1 MIGHIDPSRLGAQ
14 QKAEI
19 IYAEARSE
27 LSNRLWQAALGT
39 GDNRLG
45 GVTGVDR
52 ATGEFSLDSLL
63 AMLAGDGAKT
73 AAAPPAMA
81 ALRRPAEMAP
91 LPAQVAPA
99 ASSPGDGSPD
109 RPPQPPMAPAMPAAA
124 GGLGVNAQYQGAL
137 NSAAARTGIPA
148 AALAAIVHA
157 ESAKGPGG
165 RWLVYSRNP
174 RSSAAGLGQ
183 FLNGT
188 WQGETERKG
197 TWLNGVAR
205 ERGWLNA
212 AGKVRS
218 EARSELL
225 ALRYDGEASIQA
237 TADYARANL
246 DRLQREGVEVGGNV
260 DRIAQTAYLGH
271 HLGLGDAIKFLKGG
285 LDSSRARLLL
295 NAQVGSANASERIAA
310 AGSAA
315 GAHRAWLNEYVG
327 KNLQPSRFQGERSGG

>member
-1 MIGHIDPSRLGAQ
+1 MIGHIDPSRLGAP
-14 QKAEI
+14 QKAAI

-27 LSNRLWQAALGT
+27 LSSRLWQAALGT
-39 GDNRLG
+39 GDNDVG
-45 GVTGVDR
+45 GTMGADR
-52 ATGEFSLDSLL
+52 ASGEFSLDSLL
-63 AMLAGDGAKT
+63 ALLAGDGART
-73 AAAPPAMA
+73 AAVPPNAA
-81 ALRRPAEMAP
+81 ALRRPADMAP
-91 LPAQVAPA
+91 PPAMAGPASSSSHDQPSERRPDTPLAPPMA
-99 ASSPGDGSPD
+99 ASS
-109 RPPQPPMAPAMPAAA
+109 

-197 TWLNGVAR
+197 TWLNSVAR
-205 ERGWLNA
+205 ERGWLNES
-212 AGKVRS
+212 GKVRS

-237 TADYARANL
+237 IADYARANL
-246 DRLQREGVEVGGNV
+246 DRLQREGVELGGNV

-327 KNLQPSRFQGERSGG
+327 KNLQPARFKAELPAG

>member
-39 GDNRLG
+39 GDKGVG

-52 ATGEFSLDSLL
+52 TTGEFSLDSLL
-63 AMLAGDGAKT
+63 AMLAGDGT
-73 AAAPPAMA
+73 RTVAAPPAMA
-81 ALRRPAEMAP
+81 AARRPAEMA
-91 LPAQVAPA
+91 LPSAQANPA

-109 RPPQPPMAPAMPAAA
+109 RPPQPTWPVPKAAAA

-197 TWLNGVAR
+197 TWLNSVAR

-327 KNLQPSRFQGERSGG
+327 KNLQPSRFQSGHPGS